1 MFFVI
6 FISIFIIFVLVWW
19 FALIKTPR
27 KKLEIDS
34 KTNIL
39 ITGGCMGL
47 GYQLSLI
54 FAKYHKCNL
63 IIFDINESLSGKI
76 SYLFKY

>member
-1 MFFVI
+1 MFWGI
-6 FISIFIIFVLVWW
+6 FILILIIFIWFVV
-19 FALIKTPR
+19 FKTTR

-47 GYQLSLI
+47 GYQLSQI
-54 FAKYHKCNL
+54 FAKNHKCNL

-76 SYLFKY
+76 SFLINIKLK